1 MNRPAASTPA
11 AISGRRTGAA
21 LIAIAVLAA
30 CFTPARASAQIDA
43 PLFNWKL
50 PFFTKEGYRTMLAVG
65 QEARQVD
72 RTRYEVVGLNLTSFV
87 GDATSRIDAVILSP
101 AATFRTDLRVAHGE
115 KAVRFIRY
123 SFDHPDLAEIEAT
136 GVRWT
141 YSHADKKIS
150 LDGNVRVT
158 FRAEMKDLLR

>member
-1 MNRPAASTPA
+1 MNCPAVSTTA
-11 AISGRRTGAA
+11 APSRRRNGAA
-21 LIAIAVLAA
+21 LLAIMILAA
-30 CFTPARASAQIDA
+30 WFVPVSAFAQIDA

-65 QEARQVD
+65 QEARQLD
-72 RTRYEVVGLNLTSFV
+72 RTRYEVIGLNLTSFV
-87 GDATSRIDAVILSP
+87 GDTTSRIDAVILSP
-101 AATFRTDLRVAHGE
+101 AATFQTDQRIAHGD

-123 SFDHPDLAEIEAT
+123 SLDNPDLADIEAT

>member
-11 AISGRRTGAA
+11 TPFRRRTGAA
-21 LIAIAVLAA
+21 LLVIAVLAA
-30 CFTPARASAQIDA
+30 SFAPVSAIAQIDA

-50 PFFTKEGYRTMLAVG
+50 PFFTKEGHRLMLAVG
-65 QEARQVD
+65 QEARQLD

-123 SFDHPDLAEIEAT
+123 SLDTPDLAEIEAT

>member
-1 MNRPAASTPA
+1 MNRRSASSPAAPSR
-11 AISGRRTGAA
+11 RRTAAA
-21 LIAIAVLAA
+21 LLATMLLAA
-30 CFTPARASAQIDA
+30 SLAPVSAFAQIDA

-50 PFFTKEGYRTMLAVG
+50 PFFTKEGHRTMLAVG
-65 QEARQVD
+65 QEARQLD
-72 RTRYEVVGLNLTSFV
+72 RTRYEVIGLNLTSFV
-87 GDATSRIDAVILSP
+87 GDTTSRIDAVILSP
-101 AATFRTDLRVAHGE
+101 AATFQTDRRVAHGE

-123 SFDHPDLAEIEAT
+123 SLDNPDLAEIEAT